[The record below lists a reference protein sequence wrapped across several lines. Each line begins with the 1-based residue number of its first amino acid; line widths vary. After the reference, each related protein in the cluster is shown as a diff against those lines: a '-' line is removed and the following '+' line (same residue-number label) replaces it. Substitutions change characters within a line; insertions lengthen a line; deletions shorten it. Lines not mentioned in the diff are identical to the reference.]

1 MSIEKIPFELQL
13 DIFEKIFFFYLEI
26 PSMRWKIKSMI
37 EKYDDVDF
45 AELDLKLEKE
55 VFNV

>member
-1 MSIEKIPFELQL
+1 MNEL
-13 DIFEKIFFFYLEI
+13 DIFEKIFLEFLEI

-45 AELDLKLEKE
+45 AELDLKLQKLDLEIRKGG
-55 VFNV
+55 V